1 MSTHTIATA
10 DLPELL
16 ALIDDSDSVE
26 LKATVPDSDRQ
37 SMMHAL
43 EMDPIDAEIRQ
54 VFFFDTP
61 GLDLYHHG
69 VVVRARRSQRKGGD
83 TVVKLR
89 PVVPHELPKALRRS
103 AGFKVE
109 VDALPGA
116 FMCSGSL
123 AARADTT
130 EVKDVAAG
138 ARPLKKLLTR
148 EQRELYK
155 AHAPGGIG
163 LGELSVLGP
172 IMVLKLK
179 APPVAFTRRLVAELW
194 FYPDDTRIL
203 ELSTK
208 CPPDDTFR
216 AAAETRSYLA
226 QRGIDIDGEQ
236 ETKTRRALDFFAA
249 RLQSAARDG

>member
-1 MSTHTIATA
+1 MSARTIPTA

-16 ALIDDSDSVE
+16 SLIGDADSVE
-26 LKATVPDSDRQ
+26 LKATVPDSDRA
-37 SMMHAL
+37 STIEEL
-43 EMDPIDAEIRQ
+43 DMDPIEAEIRQ

-61 GLDLYHHG
+61 DLDLYRNG

-83 TVVKLR
+83 TTVKLR
-89 PVVPHELPKALRRS
+89 PVVPRELPKSLRRS

-123 AARADTT
+123 TARADAA

-138 ARPLKKLLTR
+138 ERALRKVLTR

-155 AHAPGGIG
+155 AHAPEGIG

-172 IMVLKLK
+172 TVVLKLK
-179 APPVAFTRRLVAELW
+179 APPTAFVRRLVAELW
-194 FYPDDTRIL
+194 FYPDDSRIL

-216 AAAETRSYLA
+216 AAAETRAYLVE
-226 QRGIDIDGEQ
+226 RGIDIDGEQ
-236 ETKTRRALDFFAA
+236 ETKTRRALDFYAA
-249 RLQSAARDG
+249 RLQASR

>member
-16 ALIDDSDSVE
+16 ALIDDADSVE

-37 SMMHAL
+37 SMMQAL

-83 TVVKLR
+83 AVVKLR
-89 PVVPHELPKALRRS
+89 PVVPHELPKALRR
-103 AGFKVE
+103 APGFKVE

-123 AARADTT
+123 AARADAT
-130 EVKDVAAG
+130 EIKEVAAG

-155 AHAPGGIG
+155 AHARGGIG

-179 APPVAFTRRLVAELW
+179 APPVAFARRLVAELW

-208 CPPDDTFR
+208 CPPDDAFR